1 MDEEADGRV
10 GDADAPGSSA
20 RRAFLRQAGRYAAA
34 TPPVMVT
41 MMTVLSKPALAA
53 GSGSRGGNGS
63 SKGKKRGWYK
73 NGKRD

>member
-1 MDEEADGRV
+1 MNEEADGGA
-10 GDADAPGSSA
+10 GDADAPDSSA

-53 GSGSRGGNGS
+53 GSGSRGANGS

-73 NGKRD
+73 NGKRT

>member
-1 MDEEADGRV
+1 MNEEVDGGA

-20 RRAFLRQAGRYAAA
+20 RREFLRKAGRYAAV
-34 TPPVMVT
+34 TPPVIAT

-63 SKGKKRGWYK
+63 NKGKKKGWYK
-73 NGKRD
+73 NGKRN